1 MTPLD
6 KPQPPLPR
14 RHLLVAAAA
23 LPLAGLR
30 PALVHAQSQ
39 PTATRRIDLQGH
51 RGARWH
57 LPENTLPSFEFA
69 LRAGVTTLELDLA
82 VTRDNVLVI
91 SHDPALNPDITRDA
105 QGNFLVSTGPNI
117 IDLTWQQLQVYDVG
131 RIKPGTRY
139 ENTFRQQ
146 KPLDGTRIPRLRDL
160 FAMVKASGNTQ
171 VKFAIET
178 KLTPHRPEQTPTPER
193 FVELLLREVDDAGL
207 AERVQVLSFDWR
219 TLRHLR
225 QVRPTIPTVC
235 ITAQLESLDNL
246 QIRSGRDSTWTAGI
260 QHREHG
266 SVPRM
271 VKAAGATHWSSFW
284 RELDADKVREAQSLG
299 IQVLAWT
306 VNDRDTM
313 LRLLDMGVDG
323 LITDR
328 PDLGAEVLR
337 ERGLRR

>member
-1 MTPLD
+1 MRTPTSL
-6 KPQPPLPR
+6 R
-14 RHLLVAAAA
+14 RRTLLRAAVLA
-23 LPLAGLR
+23 PLAGQA
-30 PALVHAQSQ
+30 PAPVLAQAA
-39 PTATRRIDLQGH
+39 PPRRIDLQGH

-69 LRAGVTTLELDLA
+69 LRTGVTTLELDLA

-91 SHDPALNPDITRDA
+91 SHDPALNADITRDA
-105 QGNFLVSTGPNI
+105 QGGFLPSTGPNI
-117 IDLTWQQLQVYDVG
+117 IDLTWQQLQAYDVG
-131 RIKPGTRY
+131 RIKPGSRY
-139 ENTFRQQ
+139 ASTFSQQ
-146 KPLDGTRIPRLRDL
+146 QPLDGTRIPRLRDL

-178 KLTPHRPEQTPTPER
+178 KLTPQRPDQTPPPER
-193 FVELLLREVDDAGL
+193 FVDLLLREVDDAGL

-219 TLRHLR
+219 TLRYIR
-225 QVRPTIPTVC
+225 QIRPAMQTVC
-235 ITAQLESLDNL
+235 ITAQLDSLDNL
-246 QIRSGRDSTWTAGI
+246 QIRSGRDSAWTAGI

-271 VKAAGATHWSSFW
+271 VKAAGGTHWSSFW

-306 VNDRDTM
+306 VNDRDAM

-323 LITDR
+323 LVTDR
-328 PDLGAEVLR
+328 PDLGAQVLR
-337 ERGLRR
+337 ERGLAW